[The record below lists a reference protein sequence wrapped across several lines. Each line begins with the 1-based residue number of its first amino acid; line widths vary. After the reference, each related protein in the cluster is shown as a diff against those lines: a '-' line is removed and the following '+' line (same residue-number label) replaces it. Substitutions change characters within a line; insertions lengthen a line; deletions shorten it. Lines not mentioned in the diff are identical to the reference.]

1 MYTIYKHCPVFKNE
15 QITLRPV
22 QEEDVAGL
30 LNCYG
35 DQKAVPLFNADN
47 CNGDTFYYPTA
58 ERMKQ
63 ALDFWRYS
71 YDTEQFVRMTIIWN
85 PTNEIIG
92 TVEMFNRG
100 EAPGYGVHGV
110 LRVDVMSVYE
120 QEEVLSAVLE
130 LAQEYFYHAFDVEWI
145 MTKAIGAA
153 VERRAVL
160 TGQGY
165 IPLKE
170 FELSDYYGRVK
181 KEL

>member
-30 LNCYG
+30 LNCYA

-92 TVEMFNRG
+92 SVEMFNRG
-100 EAPGYGVHGV
+100 EASGYGVHGV
-110 LRVDVMSVYE
+110 LRIDVMSVYE
-120 QEEVLSAVLE
+120 QEEVLNAVLE
-130 LAQEYFYHAFDVEWI
+130 LVQEHFYYEFGVEWI
-145 MTKAIGAA
+145 MTKAIDAA

-170 FELSDYYGRVK
+170 FELLDYYGRVK

>member
-1 MYTIYKHCPVFKNE
+1 MYTIFKHCPVFKNE

-30 LNCYG
+30 LNCYS

-63 ALDFWRYS
+63 ALDFWKYS

-85 PTNEIIG
+85 STNEIIG
-92 TVEMFNRG
+92 SVEMFNRG

-110 LRVDVMSVYE
+110 LRIDVMSAYE
-120 QEEVLSAVLE
+120 KKEVVSAVLE
-130 LAQEYFYHAFDVEWI
+130 LAHDHFYHEFGVEWI
-145 MTKAIGAA
+145 MTKAIHSA
-153 VERRAVL
+153 VERRAAL
-160 TGQGY
+160 SGHGY
-165 IPLKE
+165 IAVKD
-170 FELSDYYGRVK
+170 FELPDYYGRVK